1 MRSNPFSL
9 QATNTSVAA
18 ILHYIGVILLY
29 GNMVDEELFY
39 KDTSDHSISS
49 EEEDTLV
56 RSYSNLNVSFGYHC
70 DSYPSFPP
78 ENGHA
83 NGISP
88 KNIFGTNTMM
98 GSRNGSFTCLSGAA
112 ISANFTLANT
122 NICKG
127 LIGEEILPELDSP
140 NSFRK
145 IVSSPSMSR
154 LDSFSTSQGS
164 PESSIFEISKNTW
177 RSSAPSAVS
186 SNFLT
191 NTEVKMAGGA
201 AGEDRVQ
208 AVCSEKNG
216 WLICGIYDGFNGRD
230 AADFLAVTLYDNI
243 VYYLYL
249 LENRIKQQ
257 NGLYNL
263 SESPLSGVKSEL
275 TLAMRIAENDDI
287 KFSET
292 FRAGVLNCLSSAVE
306 QAENDFL
313 CMVEQEMDDRP
324 DLVSVGSCVLVVLL
338 HGTDLCILNLGDS
351 RAVLAS
357 MPYAG
362 KGNLEA
368 IQLTETHSLENPL
381 EYQKLIA
388 DHPNDSSVVRGNKIK
403 GKLKV
408 TRAFGVGYLKQKKLN
423 DALMGILRVR
433 DLSSPP
439 YVYTD
444 PHTLSH
450 KVTDDDLFVV
460 LGSDGLFDF
469 FSNNEVVQLVY
480 QFMHD
485 NPMGD
490 PAKYL
495 IEQLILK
502 AAREAGKLQN
512 VTSDY
517 TFLSCFFLALTAEEL
532 MRIPVGS
539 RRKYHDD
546 VTVIVIV
553 LGNGHRTMTASTSL

>member
-1 MRSNPFSL
+1 
-9 QATNTSVAA
+9 
-18 ILHYIGVILLY
+18 
-29 GNMVDEELFY
+29 MVDDLFY
-39 KDTSDHSISS
+39 EGNTDHSISS
-49 EEEDTLV
+49 EDEETLV
-56 RSYSNLNVSFGYHC
+56 RSCSNLSVSFGYHC
-70 DSYPSFPP
+70 NSYQSFPL
-78 ENGHA
+78 ESDEHDT
-83 NGISP
+83 SP
-88 KNIFGTNTMM
+88 QMRFESNAMM
-98 GSRNGSFTCLSGAA
+98 KSRNGSFTCLSGAA

-154 LDSFSTSQGS
+154 LDLLSTSQGS
-164 PESSIFEISKNTW
+164 PASTESSIFEISKNLW
-177 RSSAPSAVS
+177 RSSAPTTVS

-191 NTEVKMAGGA
+191 GTEVKMAGGA

-249 LENRIKQQ
+249 LECRIKQQ
-257 NGLYNL
+257 DGLYSS
-263 SESPLSGVKSEL
+263 SEDSLNGVKSEL
-275 TLAMRIAENDDI
+275 TLAMEIAENEDV
-287 KFSET
+287 KLSES
-292 FRAGVLNCLSSAVE
+292 FRAGVLNCLTSAVE

-313 CMVEQEMDDRP
+313 CMVEQDMDDRP

-338 HGTDLCILNLGDS
+338 QGTDLCILNLGDS

-357 MPYAG
+357 MPYAEMDTV
-362 KGNLEA
+362 KA
-368 IQLTETHSLENPL
+368 TQLTEIHSLENPL
-381 EYQKLIA
+381 EYQKLLA
-388 DHPNDSSVVRGNKIK
+388 DHPNDSKVVMGNKVK

-408 TRAFGVGYLKQKKLN
+408 TRAFGVGYLKQKKFN
-423 DALMGILRVR
+423 DALMGILRVCN
-433 DLSSPP
+433 LCSPP
-439 YVYTD
+439 YVYTN

-450 KVTDDDLFVV
+450 KVTEDDLFVV

-469 FSNNEVVQLVY
+469 FSNDEVVQLVY

-485 NPMGD
+485 NPTGD

-495 IEQLILK
+495 IEQVVHK
-502 AAREAGKLQN
+502 AAKEA
-512 VTSDY
+512 
-517 TFLSCFFLALTAEEL
+517 ALTAEQL

-546 VTVIVIV
+546 VTVIVII
-553 LGNGHRTMTASTSL
+553 LGNARRTVSASTSI

>member
-1 MRSNPFSL
+1 MD
-9 QATNTSVAA
+9 ASVNAKK
-18 ILHYIGVILLY
+18 
-29 GNMVDEELFY
+29 MVDEELFD
-39 KDTSDHSISS
+39 KSSNDHSISS
-49 EEEDTLV
+49 EEEDMLV

-70 DSYPSFPP
+70 NSYQCFSLDTD
-78 ENGHA
+78 EYD
-83 NGISP
+83 ISP
-88 KNIFGTNTMM
+88 NKRLETNTMM
-98 GSRNGSFTCLSGAA
+98 TSQNGSFTCLSGAA

-154 LDSFSTSQGS
+154 LDLLSTSQGS
-164 PESSIFEISKNTW
+164 PVSTESSIFEISKNIW
-177 RSSAPSAVS
+177 RSSAPTTVS

-191 NTEVKMAGGA
+191 STEIKMAGGA

-249 LENRIKQQ
+249 LECRIKQE
-257 NGLYNL
+257 NGLYG
-263 SESPLSGVKSEL
+263 SPEGSLNGVKSEL
-275 TLAMRIAENDDI
+275 TLAMRFAENEDV

-292 FRAGVLNCLSSAVE
+292 FRAGVLKCLTTAVE

-357 MPYAG
+357 VPSSGMDKLKAV
-362 KGNLEA
+362 
-368 IQLTETHSLENPL
+368 QLTEIHSLENPL
-381 EYQKLIA
+381 EYQKLLA
-388 DHPNDSSVVRGNKIK
+388 DHPNEPSVVMGNKIK

-433 DLSSPP
+433 NLCSPP
-439 YVYTD
+439 YVYTN
-444 PHTLSH
+444 PHTVSH
-450 KVTDDDLFVV
+450 KVTEDDLFVV

-469 FSNNEVVQLVY
+469 FSNDEVVQLVY

-485 NPMGD
+485 NPIGD

-495 IEQLILK
+495 IEQLLLK
-502 AAREAGKLQN
+502 AAKEA
-512 VTSDY
+512 
-517 TFLSCFFLALTAEEL
+517 AEEL

-546 VTVIVIV
+546 VTVIVII
-553 LGNGHRTMTASTSL
+553 LGNAQRTMTASTSL

>member
-1 MRSNPFSL
+1 
-9 QATNTSVAA
+9 
-18 ILHYIGVILLY
+18 
-29 GNMVDEELFY
+29 MVTGMFFEDNN
-39 KDTSDHSISS
+39 DHSISS
-49 EEEDTLV
+49 EDEETLV
-56 RSYSNLNVSFGYHC
+56 RSCSSLSVSFGYHC
-70 DSYPSFPP
+70 NSYQSFPL
-78 ENGHA
+78 ENDEHET
-83 NGISP
+83 SHQMR
-88 KNIFGTNTMM
+88 FETNDLMK
-98 GSRNGSFTCLSGAA
+98 SRNGSFTCLSGAA

-122 NICKG
+122 NICNG

-154 LDSFSTSQGS
+154 LDLLSTSQGS
-164 PESSIFEISKNTW
+164 PSSIDSPIFEISKNIW
-177 RSSAPSAVS
+177 RSSAPTIVS

-191 NTEVKMAGGA
+191 GTEVKMAGGA

-249 LENRIKQQ
+249 LECRIKQQ
-257 NGLYNL
+257 YGIYN
-263 SESPLSGVKSEL
+263 SPEDSLNGVKSEL
-275 TLAMRIAENDDI
+275 TLAMRIAENEDV
-287 KFSET
+287 KLSES
-292 FRAGVLNCLSSAVE
+292 FRAGVLNCLTSAVE

-313 CMVEQEMDDRP
+313 SMVEHDMDDRP

-338 HGTDLCILNLGDS
+338 QGTDLCILNLGDS

-357 MPYAG
+357 MPYA
-362 KGNLEA
+362 KMDTVKA
-368 IQLTETHSLENPL
+368 IQLTEIHSLENPS
-381 EYQKLIA
+381 EYQKLLA
-388 DHPNDSSVVRGNKIK
+388 DHPNESKVVTGDKVK

-408 TRAFGVGYLKQKKLN
+408 TRAFGVGYLKQKKFN

-433 DLSSPP
+433 NLCSPP
-439 YVYTD
+439 YVYTN

-450 KVTDDDLFVV
+450 KVTEDDLFVV

-469 FSNNEVVQLVY
+469 FSNDEVVQLVY
-480 QFMHD
+480 QFIHD
-485 NPMGD
+485 SPFGD

-495 IEQLILK
+495 IEQVVHK
-502 AAREAGKLQN
+502 AAKQA
-512 VTSDY
+512 
-517 TFLSCFFLALTAEEL
+517 ALTAEQL

-546 VTVIVIV
+546 VTVVVII
-553 LGNGHRTMTASTSL
+553 LGNARRTVSASTSI

>member
-1 MRSNPFSL
+1 
-9 QATNTSVAA
+9 
-18 ILHYIGVILLY
+18 
-29 GNMVDEELFY
+29 MVTGMFFEDNN
-39 KDTSDHSISS
+39 DHSISS
-49 EEEDTLV
+49 EDEDTLV
-56 RSYSNLNVSFGYHC
+56 RSCSSLSVSFGYHC
-70 DSYPSFPP
+70 NSYQSFPL
-78 ENGHA
+78 ENDEHET
-83 NGISP
+83 SHQMR
-88 KNIFGTNTMM
+88 FETNDLMK
-98 GSRNGSFTCLSGAA
+98 SRNGSFTCLSGAA

-122 NICKG
+122 NICNG

-154 LDSFSTSQGS
+154 LDLLSTSQGS
-164 PESSIFEISKNTW
+164 PASTDSPIFEISKNIW
-177 RSSAPSAVS
+177 RSSAPTIVS

-191 NTEVKMAGGA
+191 GTEVKMAGGA

-249 LENRIKQQ
+249 LECRIKQQ
-257 NGLYNL
+257 DGIYN
-263 SESPLSGVKSEL
+263 SPEDSLNGVKSEL
-275 TLAMRIAENDDI
+275 TLAMRIAENEDV
-287 KFSET
+287 KLSES
-292 FRAGVLNCLSSAVE
+292 FRAGVLNCLTSAVE

-313 CMVEQEMDDRP
+313 CMVEQDMDDRP

-338 HGTDLCILNLGDS
+338 QGTDFCILNLGDS

-357 MPYAG
+357 MPYA
-362 KGNLEA
+362 KVDTVKA
-368 IQLTETHSLENPL
+368 IQLTEIHSLENPS
-381 EYQKLIA
+381 EYQKLLA
-388 DHPNDSSVVRGNKIK
+388 DHPNDSKVVMGDKVK

-408 TRAFGVGYLKQKKLN
+408 TRAFGVGYLKQKKFN

-433 DLSSPP
+433 NLCSPP
-439 YVYTD
+439 YIYTN

-450 KVTDDDLFVV
+450 KVTEDDLFVV

-469 FSNNEVVQLVY
+469 FSNDEVVQLVY

-485 NPMGD
+485 SPFGD

-495 IEQLILK
+495 IEQVVHK
-502 AAREAGKLQN
+502 AAKQA
-512 VTSDY
+512 
-517 TFLSCFFLALTAEEL
+517 ALTTEQL

-546 VTVIVIV
+546 VTVVVII
-553 LGNGHRTMTASTSL
+553 LGNARRTVSASTSI

>member
-1 MRSNPFSL
+1 M
-9 QATNTSVAA
+9 
-18 ILHYIGVILLY
+18 
-29 GNMVDEELFY
+29 MVDEELFY
-39 KDTSDHSISS
+39 KSTSDHSLSS
-49 EEEDTLV
+49 DEEDMLV

-70 DSYPSFPP
+70 DSYQSLYP
-78 ENGHA
+78 ENDHE
-83 NGISP
+83 NGISS
-88 KNIFGTNTMM
+88 KKFGTSTMM

-154 LDSFSTSQGS
+154 LDSLSNSLGS
-164 PESSIFEISKNTW
+164 PASTESPIFEITKNFW
-177 RSSAPSAVS
+177 RSSAPTTVS

-191 NTEVKMAGGA
+191 STEVKMAGGA

-249 LENRIKQQ
+249 LECRIKQQ
-257 NGLYNL
+257 NGQDKSFENSLN
-263 SESPLSGVKSEL
+263 GIKSEL
-275 TLAMRIAENDDI
+275 TLAMRIAESEDI

-292 FRAGVLNCLSSAVE
+292 FRAGLLNCLAAAVE

-313 CMVEQEMDDRP
+313 SMVEQEMDDRP

-357 MPYAG
+357 MPSAE
-362 KGNLEA
+362 KGTLKA
-368 IQLTETHSLENPL
+368 TQLTEIHSLENPL

-388 DHPNDSSVVRGNKIK
+388 NHPNDSSVVMGTKIK

-408 TRAFGVGYLKQKKLN
+408 TRAFGVGYLKQKKFN

-433 DLSSPP
+433 NLCSPP
-439 YVYTD
+439 YVYTN

-450 KVTDDDLFVV
+450 KVTDDDLFLV

-469 FSNNEVVQLVY
+469 FSNDEVVQLVY

-485 NPMGD
+485 NPIGD

-495 IEQLILK
+495 IEQLLLK
-502 AAREAGKLQN
+502 AAKEA
-512 VTSDY
+512 
-517 TFLSCFFLALTAEEL
+517 ALTAEEL

-546 VTVIVIV
+546 VTVIVII
-553 LGNGHRTMTASTSL
+553 LGNAQRTMTASTSL

>member
-1 MRSNPFSL
+1 
-9 QATNTSVAA
+9 
-18 ILHYIGVILLY
+18 
-29 GNMVDEELFY
+29 MVDEELFY

-49 EEEDTLV
+49 EEEDMLV
-56 RSYSNLNVSFGYHC
+56 RSCSNLNVSFGYHC
-70 DSYPSFPP
+70 DSYTSFPS
-78 ENGHA
+78 ENDHE

-88 KNIFGTNTMM
+88 RNIFGTDTMM

-127 LIGEEILPELDSP
+127 LIGEEILPGLDSP

-154 LDSFSTSQGS
+154 LDSFSNSQGS

-177 RSSAPSAVS
+177 RSSAPTAVS

-257 NGLYNL
+257 NGLYNS
-263 SESPLSGVKSEL
+263 SESSLSGVKSEL
-275 TLAMRIAENDDI
+275 TLAMRMAENEDI

-292 FRAGVLNCLSSAVE
+292 FRAGVLNCLSTAVE

-338 HGTDLCILNLGDS
+338 HGKDLCILNLGDS

-357 MPYAG
+357 MPYAE
-362 KGNLEA
+362 KGTLKA

-388 DHPNDSSVVRGNKIK
+388 DHPNDSSAVRGNKIK

-408 TRAFGVGYLKQKKLN
+408 TRAFGVGYLKQKKFN

-439 YVYTD
+439 YVYTN

-502 AAREAGKLQN
+502 AAREA
-512 VTSDY
+512 
-517 TFLSCFFLALTAEEL
+517 ALTAEEL

-546 VTVIVIV
+546 VTVIVII
-553 LGNGHRTMTASTSL
+553 LGNAQRTMTASTSL

>member
-1 MRSNPFSL
+1 
-9 QATNTSVAA
+9 
-18 ILHYIGVILLY
+18 
-29 GNMVDEELFY
+29 MVDEELFY

-49 EEEDTLV
+49 EEEDMLV
-56 RSYSNLNVSFGYHC
+56 RSCSNLNVSFGYHC
-70 DSYPSFPP
+70 DSYTSFPS
-78 ENGHA
+78 ENSHE

-88 KNIFGTNTMM
+88 RNIFGTDTMM

-127 LIGEEILPELDSP
+127 LIGEEILPGLDSP

-154 LDSFSTSQGS
+154 LDSFSNSQGS

-177 RSSAPSAVS
+177 RSSAPTAVS

-257 NGLYNL
+257 NGLYNS
-263 SESPLSGVKSEL
+263 SESSLSGVKSEL
-275 TLAMRIAENDDI
+275 TLAMRMAENEDI

-292 FRAGVLNCLSSAVE
+292 FRAGVLNCLSTAVE

-338 HGTDLCILNLGDS
+338 HGKDLCILNLGDS

-357 MPYAG
+357 MPYAE
-362 KGNLEA
+362 KGTLKA

-408 TRAFGVGYLKQKKLN
+408 TRAFGVGYLKQKKFN

-439 YVYTD
+439 YVYTN

-502 AAREAGKLQN
+502 AAREA
-512 VTSDY
+512 
-517 TFLSCFFLALTAEEL
+517 ALTAEEL

-546 VTVIVIV
+546 VTVIVII
-553 LGNGHRTMTASTSL
+553 LGNAQRTMTASTSL